1 MLPSNAQYL
10 QECPNAASPAT
21 FRTYD
26 TDLVQNTTIC
36 MDFEGNL
43 HSREL
48 ESEIGLTFDTDLQ
61 DPEIFCFEN
70 SDKDIIILII
80 INNKWNAT
88 NDAR

>member
-1 MLPSNAQYL
+1 
-10 QECPNAASPAT
+10 
-21 FRTYD
+21 
-26 TDLVQNTTIC
+26 

-70 SDKDIIILII
+70 SEIFFFSSLPKH
-80 INNKWNAT
+80 T
-88 NDAR
+88 FGARWELDP